1 MSTRE
6 LFRKLFQI
14 FRDVTHPCM
23 QSRYETTK
31 AGDAVKAL
39 KASLKPQATVCRDG
53 KWQSIEAALLVPGDL
68 VLLGSGSHI
77 PADCRVCSGP
87 ATFTLATL
95 NCTPEVSDSG
105 CLELSAFTTAFV
117 ICSHEKNSCQ
127 YQPVSRLCRRAEGM
141 ACR

>member
-1 MSTRE
+1 
-6 LFRKLFQI
+6 
-14 FRDVTHPCM
+14 
-23 QSRYETTK
+23 
-31 AGDAVKAL
+31 VKAL

-77 PADCRVCSGP
+77 PADCRVCWPCNFHTCNAQLYPRS
-87 ATFTLATL
+87 
-95 NCTPEVSDSG
+95 SDSG

-127 YQPVSRLCRRAEGM
+127 YQPVSRLCRRVEGM
-141 ACR
+141 VCR